1 MMRLLLLLTILLLTN
16 CSAKDY
22 IISFST
28 PYGKMDAI
36 LYDKTPEHKALFIQE
51 IKKGTFENTSCTKLN
66 PQFILTIGKTPQPLS
81 SFTKIAPTCKDEI
94 LPEYD
99 STLFHRKGSLGAFTL
114 SSGKS
119 TIGCEFYIT
128 EGRKFSKEELDL
140 IEAKTHKKISTLYR
154 NEYQTTGGIPYLDQE
169 NTLFGEI
176 IKGISIIDQLQHE
189 PSNEFGKPNRNL
201 PIKIS
206 IKKITKKRITKEY
219 SYIY

>member
-1 MMRLLLLLTILLLTN
+1 MIRLLLLSVILFLTN

-81 SFTKIAPTCKDEI
+81 SFTKIAPRCKDEI

-114 SSGKS
+114 SSGK
-119 TIGCEFYIT
+119 
-128 EGRKFSKEELDL
+128 
-140 IEAKTHKKISTLYR
+140 
-154 NEYQTTGGIPYLDQE
+154 
-169 NTLFGEI
+169 
-176 IKGISIIDQLQHE
+176 
-189 PSNEFGKPNRNL
+189 
-201 PIKIS
+201 
-206 IKKITKKRITKEY
+206 
-219 SYIY
+219 